1 MLSSQNSSLKS
12 ALSSA
17 EREVRSLSTE
27 LERAQA
33 VAVQLEAA
41 RNEAAHANS
50 HLELALSRS
59 ALLERAW
66 VADRATALAIGKVR
80 CYFSCCRW
88 PCRCCCCRCRCWR
101 RHC

>member
-12 ALSSA
+12 QLTSA
-17 EREVRSLSTE
+17 QREVRSLATE

-41 RNEAAHANS
+41 RNEAVHANS

-66 VADRATALAIGKVR
+66 VADHATVLAVGQVR
-80 CYFSCCRW
+80 CCPSGCSCCVSDGAIADAAAA
-88 PCRCCCCRCRCWR
+88 
-101 RHC
+101 

>member
-1 MLSSQNSSLKS
+1 
-12 ALSSA
+12 
-17 EREVRSLSTE
+17 
-27 LERAQA
+27 

-66 VADRATALAIGKVR
+66 VADHATALAVGQVR
-80 CYFSCCRW
+80 FHCRR
-88 PCRCCCCRCRCWR
+88 RCCCRRQACCSCHIKRLSPTSLLSRER
-101 RHC
+101 RHCLPC